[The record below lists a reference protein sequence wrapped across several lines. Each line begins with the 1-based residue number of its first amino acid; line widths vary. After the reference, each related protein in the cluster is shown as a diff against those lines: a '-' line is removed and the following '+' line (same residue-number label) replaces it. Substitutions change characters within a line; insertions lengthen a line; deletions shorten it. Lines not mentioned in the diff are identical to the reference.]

1 MTIEYK
7 TQDEVIADRRAARIR
22 GLRQAAQHLYVSEV
36 NSRSGVESEQIK
48 AMHAVILDILKDYEH
63 ENEKV
68 NPDTLSAML
77 DEVVDLLNQREHMD
91 AIKVFRQYYGIKNV
105 WCCVKCGTNTGGYN
119 TLRGCPKCGSKEMVI
134 RVIRSRQA

>member
-22 GLRQAAQHLYVSEV
+22 GLRQVAQHLYVQEV

-48 AMHAVILDILKDYEH
+48 AMHAVILDILRDYEH

-77 DEVVDLLNQREHMD
+77 DEVVDLLNQREYMY
-91 AIKVFRQYYGIKNV
+91 AIKAFRRYYDLKNV
-105 WCCVKCGTNTGGYN
+105 WSCVKCCTNTSGYN

-134 RVIRSRQA
+134 RVIRGNK